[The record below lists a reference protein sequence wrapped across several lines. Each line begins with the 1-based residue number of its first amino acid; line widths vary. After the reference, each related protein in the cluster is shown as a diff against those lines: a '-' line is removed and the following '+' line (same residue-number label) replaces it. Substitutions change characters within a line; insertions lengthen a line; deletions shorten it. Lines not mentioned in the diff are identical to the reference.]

1 MLVKKPEEQQKPIGA
16 LMTVGEVATYL
27 AINGRTVYRLIKEGR
42 LPAYR
47 VGGQWRFKVEMIDA
61 WMQRSDLFEGTS
73 AAALR

>member
-1 MLVKKPEEQQKPIGA
+1 MVKKQEGQQKPVRA

-27 AINGRTVYRLIKEGR
+27 AVNERTVYRLIKEGH

-61 WMQRSDLFEGTS
+61 WMRRSDLLEGANT
-73 AAALR
+73 AALH

>member
-1 MLVKKPEEQQKPIGA
+1 MLVKKQEGQQKSIGA

-27 AINGRTVYRLIKEGR
+27 AVNERTVYRLIKEGH

-61 WMQRSDLFEGTS
+61 WMRRSDLLEGANT
-73 AAALR
+73 AALH

>member
-1 MLVKKPEEQQKPIGA
+1 MLVKKQEGQQKSIGT

-27 AINGRTVYRLIKEGR
+27 AVNERTVYRLIKEGH

-61 WMQRSDLFEGTS
+61 WMRPSDLFKGANATAS
-73 AAALR
+73 N